1 MRNKRSLKW
10 FNFRKFLDLGQDYE
24 HLELLI
30 SKYEN
35 LRKEVSGGKEKLES
49 CLTLAQRLKNPD
61 SDLEKLVQVSKL

>member
-1 MRNKRSLKW
+1 
-10 FNFRKFLDLGQDYE
+10 
-24 HLELLI
+24 LELLI